1 VSAWRSYLQKKSVD
15 GAFFRGTFCATA
27 RLTKSILREEG
38 MKNIVICCDGTGNEY
53 GEQNSNVEKLYS
65 ALDSSLGPQVSYYHP
80 GVGTM
85 GAKSALTWIGKVWTK
100 FEGLAFGYGLSENI
114 ADAYRYLMLTYEPGD
129 KIFIFGFSRGAYT
142 ARALCGM
149 LEMFGLLSPGNEGMI
164 PYAIRLFKM
173 SDGWFAWLPGRRKKP
188 TKFALAAGF
197 KRTFC
202 RDCKPHFVGV
212 WDTVSS
218 VGWILDPIGLKP
230 GTLPYTKELGDVS
243 IIRHAVSLDERR
255 AFFRQNLILETLN
268 GQPRPNLKQVWFA
281 GVHSDVG
288 GSYPEAESGLSKIS
302 LSWMFREASQAGLLL
317 DMKRVG
323 DLLGGYPKYAKP
335 LANAMMHNSL
345 KGFWVIGE
353 FYPKSTEKRVSPT
366 GVVPAEYKRGI
377 RVNLFRRRFVP
388 EGSCIHESV
397 FLRSKLVPT
406 YQPSNLP
413 KTYTVEP
420 DAQTVPYPVT
430 LNVNETAVIGV
441 FSELKWND
449 TGLFVHKGEQ
459 YQLEASGTWF
469 DASIRTGPDGY
480 ASPSFLFKLL
490 EALRRCKGNNWFAL
504 VGVMGRNGA
513 SPFLIGTA
521 PKPLEVPTDG
531 ILHCYANDLPFL
543 YSNNSGYVI
552 LTVKRLVGEQASS
565 GGVPVAGD

>member
-1 VSAWRSYLQKKSVD
+1 
-15 GAFFRGTFCATA
+15 
-27 RLTKSILREEG
+27 

-53 GEQNSNVEKLYS
+53 GEQNSNVEKLFS
-65 ALDSSLGPQVSYYHP
+65 ALDSSPGSQVSYYHP

-85 GAKSALTWIGKVWTK
+85 GSKSALTWIGKTWTK
-100 FEGLAFGYGLSENI
+100 IKGLAFGYGLSENI

-164 PYAIRLFKM
+164 PYGIRLFKM
-173 SDGWFAWLPGRRKKP
+173 SDGLFAWLPGRRKKP
-188 TKFALAAGF
+188 NKFELAAGF

-202 RDCKPHFVGV
+202 RECKPYFAGL

-230 GTLPYTKELGDVS
+230 GTLPYTKELKDLS

-255 AFFRQNLILETLN
+255 AFFRQNLIADRKDLPGRNFKE
-268 GQPRPNLKQVWFA
+268 VWFA

-302 LSWMFREASQAGLLL
+302 LSWMLREASQAGLLL
-317 DMKRVG
+317 DMKRAG

-353 FYPKSTEKRVSPT
+353 FYPKSTEKRISPT
-366 GVVPAEYKRGI
+366 GVVPAQYKRAI

-388 EGSCIHESV
+388 ESSCIHESV
-397 FLRSKLVPT
+397 FLRTKLVPT
-406 YQPSNLP
+406 YKPSNLP
-413 KTYTVEP
+413 QTYTVEP
-420 DAQTVPYPVT
+420 DAQTVPYPMT
-430 LNVNETAVIGV
+430 LNVGGTAIIGV

-449 TGLFVHKGEQ
+449 TGLLVRKGEQ
-459 YQLEASGTWF
+459 YHFEASGTWF
-469 DASIRTGPDGY
+469 DASIKTGPDGY
-480 ASPSFLFKLL
+480 ASPSILFKFL
-490 EALRRCKGNNWFAL
+490 ESLRRCRGNNWFAL
-504 VGVMGRNGA
+504 VGVTGRNGA
-513 SPFLIGTA
+513 SPFLIGTTRLPMDVEA
-521 PKPLEVPTDG
+521 DG

-543 YSNNSGYVI
+543 YRNNSGWVT
-552 LTVKRLVGEQASS
+552 LTVKRQV
-565 GGVPVAGD
+565 